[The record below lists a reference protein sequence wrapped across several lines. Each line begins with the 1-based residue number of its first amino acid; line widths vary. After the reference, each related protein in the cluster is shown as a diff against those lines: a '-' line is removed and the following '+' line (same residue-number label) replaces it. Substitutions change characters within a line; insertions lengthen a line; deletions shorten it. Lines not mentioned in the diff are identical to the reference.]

1 MPRRRYKQPKHKRRF
16 SGVKLFLAVL
26 VVALLASVGAAYAG
40 VPPFVDAKESAANFL
55 GDLNLGELG
64 IKSGIGSKFDVEL
77 TEIGFKSSGIAVGG
91 MVIGAD
97 TLSIPGDRLR
107 FGVDI
112 IPKDS
117 FTGEPFNT
125 VELGNKDTGFKTF
138 VQSTPWVY
146 VVLLSRDGYYFSSHG
161 PLTWTPEELQLPD
174 ESERDYYKSQSM
186 MKRRTKS
193 VILGAP
199 SSDKAVV
206 ALLQDS
212 NELMKKLE
220 REQWERV
227 AKGDWFSEKNMS
239 TWNKLKNLFNKYFK
253 VVIVEKDQWLKF
265 QSLD

>member
-1 MPRRRYKQPKHKRRF
+1 MARRRYNSSKRKKRF
-16 SGVKLFLAVL
+16 GGAKVFLAVL

-40 VPPFVDAKESAANFL
+40 VSPFVDAKESAANFF
-55 GDLNLGELG
+55 GDLNLG
-64 IKSGIGSKFDVEL
+64 IKSDIGSKFDVEL

-97 TLSIPGDRLR
+97 TLSIPGDSLR

-125 VELGNKDTGFKTF
+125 VELGNKDIGFKTF

-193 VILGAP
+193 VILTAP

-227 AKGDWFSEKNMS
+227 AKGDWFSEKS
-239 TWNKLKNLFNKYFK
+239 VPTWSKLKDLFNKYFK
-253 VVIVEKDQWLKF
+253 VVIVEKEQWLKLK
-265 QSLD
+265 SLD